1 MRIKKLSI
9 IIPALNEEK
18 TISQVLK
25 DILVLDLGDT
35 EKEIVVVNDG
45 STDKTKQLLEQFQG
59 QCIIKH
65 HGENQ
70 GKGAAVKTGIENS
83 TGDYIIIKDAD
94 LENDPKDIIPILQK
108 AEEMNAQA
116 VYGSRN
122 LKKENKAE
130 IKMAYYFGGRFLS
143 WLTNFL
149 YSTSI
154 TDEATCYKLVNRK
167 LLDQF
172 DIESQG
178 FEFCPEITAKIAKSG
193 NKIYEV
199 PISYNPRTT
208 KEGKKLKLFKDGF
221 LAFWTLIKYRL
232 KK

>member
-9 IIPALNEEK
+9 IVPAFNEEK

-25 DILVLDLGDT
+25 DILSLNLGDT
-35 EKEIVVVNDG
+35 EKEIIVVNDG
-45 STDKTKQLLEQFQG
+45 STDKTKRLLEQFQG
-59 QCIIKH
+59 RFIIKQH
-65 HGENQ
+65 EENK
-70 GKGAAVKTGIENS
+70 GKGAAVKTGIKYA

-94 LENDPKDIIPILQK
+94 LENDPKDIISLLKK
-108 AEEMNAQA
+108 AEETNAQ
-116 VYGSRN
+116 VVHGSRN
-122 LKKENKAE
+122 LKKENKEE
-130 IKMAYYFGGRFLS
+130 IKMAYYFGGRFLT
-143 WLTNFL
+143 WLTNIL
-149 YSTSI
+149 YSTKI
-154 TDEATCYKLVNRK
+154 TDEATCYKLISRQ

-172 DIESQG
+172 NIESQG

-208 KEGKKLKLFKDGF
+208 KEGKKLKLFKDGY
-221 LAFWTLIKYRL
+221 LAIWTLIKYRL